1 MAYNSIYYFRMDK
14 KIITVSIQVPNKF
27 FEGNLGTRS
36 GGQNSTKQHDDLNFY
51 YILILFLSQLKL
63 TYTRIQGG
71 QDTESY
77 ARETIYRDKI
87 LNIEGKKQI
96 KKYMHIH
103 LLGSRNNHTI

>member
-14 KIITVSIQVPNKF
+14 KFITVSIQVPNKF

-36 GGQNSTKQHDDLNFY
+36 GGQNLTKQHDDLNFY
-51 YILILFLSQLKL
+51 YILILFLSLLKL

-77 ARETIYRDKI
+77 TRDTIYSDKI
-87 LNIEGKKQI
+87 LNIEGEKTNQEI
-96 KKYMHIH
+96 QAYP
-103 LLGSRNNHTI
+103 LTR